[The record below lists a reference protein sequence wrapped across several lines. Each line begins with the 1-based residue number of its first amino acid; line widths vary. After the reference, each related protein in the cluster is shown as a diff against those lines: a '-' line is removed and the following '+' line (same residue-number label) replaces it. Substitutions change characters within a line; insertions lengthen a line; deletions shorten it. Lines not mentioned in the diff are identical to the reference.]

1 MKKLLS
7 LAAVALCALFTYT
20 VFAAVPVNVGW
31 TYAGADVV
39 TYGVTVFSVERKTEA
54 CAGTVAPWGEITQAP
69 NNVRAF
75 TDIAVTPGT
84 TYCYRVFAIGTAGK
98 ALTSPV
104 AEKTV
109 IGPPPPVGAVTAT

>member
-1 MKKLLS
+1 MAGFV
-7 LAAVALCALFTYT
+7 LAVLTSISFCAS
-20 VFAAVPVNVGW
+20 AATPVDVGW

-39 TYGVTVFSVERKTEA
+39 TYGVTVFSVERKSEA
-54 CAGTVAPWGEITQAP
+54 CAGNVAAWGEITQAP

-75 TDIAVTPGT
+75 TDTAVIAGA
-84 TYCYRVFAIGTAGK
+84 TYCYRVFAVGVAGK

-109 IGPPPPVGAVTAT
+109 IGLPPPVGAVTAT